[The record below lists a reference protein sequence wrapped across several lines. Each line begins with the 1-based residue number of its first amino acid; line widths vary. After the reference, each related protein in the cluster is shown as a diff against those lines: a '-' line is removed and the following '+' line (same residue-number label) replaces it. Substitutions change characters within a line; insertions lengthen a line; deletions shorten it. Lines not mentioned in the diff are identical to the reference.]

1 MIVLTR
7 IDTARNM
14 RRFYTAHV
22 NPTLF
27 GEWALTK
34 EWGRIGRPGTVRTW
48 IFPGQDE
55 AEKAQA
61 RSISRKLRRGYMMK
75 SVTERLT

>member
-7 IDTARNM
+7 IDAARNM
-14 RRFYTAHV
+14 RRFYAV
-22 NPTLF
+22 QLGPTLF

-34 EWGRIGRPGTVRTW
+34 EWGRIGHAGTVRTW
-48 IFPGQDE
+48 TFPGQDE

-61 RSISRKLRRGYMMK
+61 RSISRKLRRGYVVK
-75 SVTERLT
+75 SLAFVN